1 MALIELSLEELVKA
15 GWGGGGGGGRGV
27 RNILQT
33 YQKQEFLVNLT
44 FVSTFVRC

>member
-15 GWGGGGGGGRGV
+15 GWGGGEGGRGV